1 MARNRSSDPS
11 TVRRRRQYAPAVTRD
26 RLAVPILIAWTAFIW
41 ISRLRN
47 VLGNDDL
54 SSAAELWRI
63 SVVVVFVAL
72 AGGALWAWRSR
83 HDEPGRSRWPVRVL
97 CVWTVGFWTVRGVGI
112 VLDDHTVGFTVVHT
126 VLMAIS
132 IGLAVWAWPQPR
144 ASMAQPDSAV

>member
-1 MARNRSSDPS
+1 MARNRFSDAS
-11 TVRRRRQYAPAVTRD
+11 TVRRPRQYAPAVTRD
-26 RLAVPILIAWTAFIW
+26 NLAVPILVAWTAFVW

-63 SVVVVFVAL
+63 AVVVVFVAL

-83 HDEPGRSRWPVRVL
+83 DDEPGRSRWPLRVL

-132 IGLAVWAWPQPR
+132 IGLAVWAWPR
-144 ASMAQPDSAV
+144 SRESMAQPDRAV